1 MSPAPA
7 RVPAG
12 ATGKTRLVPTLT
24 TELLEIAYADD
35 GPRDGPPV
43 LLLHGWPDSPRTWRE
58 VASRLTGAGHRTI
71 VPALRGFAPTRFRD
85 PDTPRTGQ
93 VVALAQ
99 DALDLLDGLGLDR
112 AAVVGHDW
120 GARTGYALAALA
132 PERLSRL
139 VTLSVGDAP
148 GGAGTLPSFEQTRLW
163 WYQWFQT
170 LDAGAAA
177 VARDPV
183 GFARVQWD
191 TWSPAG
197 WYEEAEFAATAE
209 AFAEP
214 DFVPTT
220 LHYYRVRWGARSARS
235 RVRPARGEVSAG
247 HRPLGADAAD
257 PRRLGHLQRAG
268 ADRGAGRLLRRGLPA
283 GGGPRRRP
291 LRAAGG
297 AGHGRRPD
305 PRPAA
310 RRVTGWTAR

>member
-1 MSPAPA
+1 M
-7 RVPAG
+7 
-12 ATGKTRLVPTLT
+12 PTLT

-58 VASRLTGAGHRTI
+58 VASRLTGAGYRAI

-139 VTLSVGDAP
+139 VTLSVGYAP
-148 GGAGTLPSFEQTRLW
+148 GGAGTLPSFEQARLW

-177 VARDPV
+177 VAGDPV

-220 LHYYRVRWGARSARS
+220 LHYYRVRWGTSPRDPGYDQLEEKLAQVTGLSVPTLLIHGGSDTCIA
-235 RVRPARGEVSAG
+235 PEQTEGLAG
-247 HRPLGADAAD
+247 YF
-257 PRRLGHLQRAG
+257 
-268 ADRGAGRLLRRGLPA
+268 
-283 GGGPRRRP
+283 
-291 LRAAGG
+291 AAGYRRVVVPG
-297 AGHGRRPD
+297 AGHFV
-305 PRPAA
+305 PREAPGTVADLILD
-310 RRVTGWTAR
+310 RLRVG

>member
-1 MSPAPA
+1 
-7 RVPAG
+7 
-12 ATGKTRLVPTLT
+12 VPTLT
-24 TELLEIAYADD
+24 TDLLEIAYADD

-58 VASRLTGAGHRTI
+58 VASRLTGAGYRTI

-132 PERLSRL
+132 PERVSRL
-139 VTLSVGDAP
+139 VAVSVGYTP
-148 GGAGTLPSFEQTRLW
+148 GGAGGLPSFEQARLW

-177 VARDPV
+177 VARDPI
-183 GFARVQWD
+183 GFARLQWD

-197 WYEEAEFAATAE
+197 WYEQAEFAETAE
-209 AFAEP
+209 AFAHP
-214 DFVPTT
+214 DFVPTM
-220 LHYYRVRWGARSARS
+220 LHYYRVRWGASPRD
-235 RVRPARGEVSAG
+235 PAYDPLEEKLAQVTRLPVPTLLIHGGSDTCIAPEQTEDLAG
-247 HRPLGADAAD
+247 LF
-257 PRRLGHLQRAG
+257 
-268 ADRGAGRLLRRGLPA
+268 GAGYRRVVVP
-283 GGGPRRRP
+283 
-291 LRAAGG
+291 G
-297 AGHGRRPD
+297 AGHFV
-305 PRPAA
+305 PREAPGTVADLVLDHL
-310 RRVTGWTAR
+310 RVG

>member
-1 MSPAPA
+1 
-7 RVPAG
+7 
-12 ATGKTRLVPTLT
+12 VPTLT
-24 TELLEIAYADD
+24 TDLLEIAYTDD

-58 VASRLTGAGHRTI
+58 AASRLTGAGYRTI

-85 PDTPRTGQ
+85 LDTPRTGQ

-139 VTLSVGDAP
+139 VTVSVGYAP
-148 GGAGTLPSFEQTRLW
+148 GGTGALPSFEQARLW

-177 VARDPV
+177 VGRDPI

-197 WYEEAEFAATAE
+197 WYEESEFTATAK
-209 AFAEP
+209 AFEHP

-220 LHYYRVRWGARSARS
+220 LHYYRVRWGASPRD
-235 RVRPARGEVSAG
+235 PAYDPLEEKLAQVTDLSVPTLLIHGGSDTCIAPEQTEGLAGFFSAG
-247 HRPLGADAAD
+247 Y
-257 PRRLGHLQRAG
+257 RRVVV
-268 ADRGAGRLLRRGLPA
+268 P
-283 GGGPRRRP
+283 
-291 LRAAGG
+291 G
-297 AGHGRRPD
+297 AGHFV
-305 PRPAA
+305 PREAPGTVADLVLDHL
-310 RRVTGWTAR
+310 RVG